1 MWEVIST
8 MNILFLDDIPID
20 IMFIVQIIYD
30 L

>member
-1 MWEVIST
+1 MWEDIST
-8 MNILFLDDIPID
+8 MNTFLDDIPID